1 MKEKIERFVESG
13 LEEGISSPMDPPQAF
28 HLAGIERLERSALPA
43 ALGVLIDDHN
53 IFLAVLDDFE
63 KALIKFKDTG
73 WNIDPETSKSL
84 KAFFRYMDEEVSV
97 HNAREEKALFPIL
110 HKKLVACG
118 ECSPGEYP
126 KTAVDIMEDD
136 HLKVAQANCLVFNLL
151 GIGSRLKDADSR
163 QTVFQIAYDQG
174 REIVE
179 TMRLHIFKEN
189 EVLFLLA
196 QKWITA
202 DEFQFILSRM
212 NQQAPAHRH

>member
-13 LEEGISSPMDPPQAF
+13 LEEGVSSPMDPPQPF
-28 HLAGIERLERSALPA
+28 HLAGIERLDRASLPE
-43 ALGVLIDDHN
+43 ALGILIDDHN
-53 IFLAVLDDFE
+53 VFLTVLDDFE
-63 KALIKFKDTG
+63 KALIKFKDAG
-73 WNIDPETSKSL
+73 WNIDPETSKSM

-118 ECSPGEYP
+118 ECSPGEHP
-126 KTAVDIMEDD
+126 KTAVNIMEDD

-151 GIGSRLKDADSR
+151 GIGSRLKDAESR
-163 QTVFQIAYDQG
+163 HTVFQISYDQG

-189 EVLFLLA
+189 EVLFQLA

-202 DEFQFILSRM
+202 DEFQFISARM
-212 NQQAPAHRH
+212 KQLD

>member
-1 MKEKIERFVESG
+1 MKEKIDRFVESG
-13 LEEGISSPMDPPQAF
+13 LEDGCSSPMDPPQAF
-28 HLAGIERLERSALPA
+28 HLAGIERLDRSSLHEALSI
-43 ALGVLIDDHN
+43 LMDDHN
-53 IFLAVLDDFE
+53 VFLSVLDDFE
-63 KALIKFKDTG
+63 KALIKFKDTS
-73 WNIDPETSKSL
+73 WNIDSETSKSM

-110 HKKLVACG
+110 HKKLVAYG

-136 HLKVAQANCLVFNLL
+136 HLKVAQASCLIFNLL
-151 GIGSRLKDADSR
+151 GIGSRLKDAESR
-163 QTVFQIAYDQG
+163 HTIFQIAYDQG

-189 EVLFLLA
+189 EVLFQLA

-202 DEFQFILSRM
+202 DEFQFISSRM
-212 NQQAPAHRH
+212 GQLAPSHKH